1 MPHHS
6 TIALCGNPNC
16 GKTTLFNLLT
26 GSRHQVGNWPG
37 VTVEK
42 KLGWLKSSTKFDPNS
57 TIQVVDLPG
66 TYSLDAVDESI
77 ALDEKIA
84 RNYIL
89 SDDADLIIN
98 IIDASNIERNL
109 YLTTQLLEMG
119 KPMLIVLNM
128 MDVAKSNQLNINI
141 DKLSELLGCP
151 IFPFVA
157 SRERNGNLLAEEIV
171 SLADKKNKPASFQL
185 DFDTP
190 LKGFYQS
197 ILDLLK
203 TSKETLSVLP
213 EWLAVRLIEDKNH
226 PVPNNIKSG
235 IKLEIRSELN
245 RIQEQIFDT
254 FGEDID
260 IAVADAR
267 YKKILSWV
275 KKSVQRE
282 GQISR
287 SLSSRLDKF
296 FLNKYLGVPIFLFI
310 TYLMFLFTI
319 NFGGA
324 LIDVFDQTTNAVL
337 VEGAAIWL
345 ANLGMTDWLVTLVAN
360 GVGGGVQVVSTF
372 IPIIGSLYLFLAVLE
387 DTGYLARGAFVM
399 DRFMQAIGLPGKS
412 FIPLMVGLGC
422 TVPAIYA
429 TRSLEYEKDRIMTV
443 MMSPFISCGARLPVY
458 ILFTAVFFPD
468 NAQNL
473 IFSLYLIGI
482 VIAVLTGLMLKKTL
496 LAGETTPF
504 VMELPAYHLPQLRN
518 VLLKTWEK
526 LQSFVLGAGKLI
538 VIVVV
543 ILSFFNSLGTDFS
556 FGNENTEKSILTNVG
571 KSLTPVFEP
580 IGIKEDNWPATV
592 GLFTGLF
599 AKEVIV
605 GTIDAL
611 YLSQV
616 DVTSEEQAF
625 DLKQKLAE
633 ALQTV
638 PDNLSDA
645 LGSWADPLGLG
656 VDVTDTQSIAEE
668 QNVSESIFG
677 VIRSSFD
684 GTLGAFSYLLFILLY
699 SPCVSALGATQKE
712 TGSRWTLFS
721 IWWTTFLAY
730 SLSTMVYQAGQIEES
745 PVTALSWII
754 GFALLHLIH
763 VIILKHWANKS
774 RSDTHS
780 SSDSGSESGSDLESS
795 NNSVLVS

>member
-1 MPHHS
+1 MPHNP

-26 GSRHQVGNWPG
+26 GSRHEVGNWPG

-42 KLGWLKSSTKFDPNS
+42 KTGFLKSARKSNPNLNV
-57 TIQVVDLPG
+57 QVVDLPG
-66 TYSLDAVDESI
+66 TYSLDAIDESI
-77 ALDEKIA
+77 AIDEKIA

-128 MDVAKSNQLNINI
+128 MDVAKTNQLNINI
-141 DKLSELLGCP
+141 DKLSEVIGCP
-151 IFPFVA
+151 IFPFIA
-157 SRERNGNLLAEEIV
+157 SRERNGNLLAGEII
-171 SLADKKNKPASFQL
+171 SLASKKNKPASFQL
-185 DFDTP
+185 DFETP
-190 LKGFYQS
+190 LKEFYQS
-197 ILDLLK
+197 ILALLN
-203 TSKETLSVLP
+203 TSKDSLSVRP
-213 EWLAVRLIEDKNH
+213 EWLAVRLIEEKYH
-226 PVPNNIKSG
+226 PVPNKIKSG
-235 IKLEIRSELN
+235 ITVEIKSEIN
-245 RIQEQIFDT
+245 AIQERILDI

-260 IAVADAR
+260 IVVAEAR

-275 KKSVQRE
+275 EKSIRKE
-282 GQISR
+282 GQMSR

-296 FLNKYLGVPIFLFI
+296 FLNKYLGVPVFLLV

-324 LIDVFDQTTNAVL
+324 FIDVFDQVTNAVL

-345 ANLGMTDWLVTLVAN
+345 TNLGMTDWLVTLVAN

-458 ILFTAVFFPD
+458 ILFAAVFFPES
-468 NAQNL
+468 AQNL

-543 ILSFFNSLGTDFS
+543 ILSFFNSLGTDLS
-556 FGNENTEKSILTNVG
+556 FGNENTEKSVLASVG
-571 KSLTPVFEP
+571 KSLTPIFKP
-580 IGIKEDNWPATV
+580 IGIKENNWPATV

-616 DVTSEEQAF
+616 GVTSEEQPF
-625 DLKQKLAE
+625 DLKQKLRD

-638 PDNLSDA
+638 PDNLTDA
-645 LGSWADPLGLG
+645 LGSWTDPLGLG
-656 VDVTDTQSIAEE
+656 VNVTDTQSIAEE

-721 IWWTTFLAY
+721 IWWTTFLAF
-730 SLSTMVYQAGQIEES
+730 SLSTMVYQTGQIEES
-745 PVTALSWII
+745 PITALSWII
-754 GFALLHLIH
+754 GFVLLHLVH
-763 VIILKHWANKS
+763 VIVLKRWAIKS
-774 RSDTHS
+774 RSNTS
-780 SSDSGSESGSDLESS
+780 SGSNSGSDPDSTNDS
-795 NNSVLVS
+795 ILVG